1 MKTRLINVW
10 ESLRTSFWFIPSLM
24 VLLSIGLSVLTV
36 SLDHLEHYTFVKGLS
51 WAWTGGALG
60 AREMLSTIAGSMMT
74 VTGVTFSITI
84 VTLALAAN
92 QFGPRVLRSFMRDRG
107 NQVVL
112 GTFISTF
119 TFCLLVLGRVRD
131 LDETEFI
138 PYLSVTVAV
147 ALALISLGVLIYFIH
162 HVSYSI
168 QAENLI
174 ATIADELHEVMDR
187 LFPEKVG
194 IAQEEEVG
202 ERDAERIRQELR
214 GKSSVVRSKESG
226 YLQTIGTEGLLHIA
240 KEKNLFIQLYRRPGD
255 FISADSV
262 ILETWPLGVYPGE
275 LDQDLNDHFVIARR
289 RTPVQDVEYPIHQLV
304 EVALRALSPSLN
316 DPYSAVNCIDRL
328 GAALV
333 QLAQRD
339 MPSPYRYDD
348 RKQLRLV
355 MEASSFTCMADIAF
369 NQIREYGSTSVQV
382 ILRMLDHIAVI
393 AERTRRREDRTALKR
408 HAGLIRDQALMEL
421 KNEYD
426 KEKVEGMFRKALQA
440 INQRETVYSS
450 NIEKF
455 PQP

>member
-1 MKTRLINVW
+1 MRTRLINVW

-36 SLDHLEHYTFVKGLS
+36 SLDHLERYTFVKGLS

-74 VTGVTFSITI
+74 VTGITFSITI

-187 LFPEKVG
+187 LFPEKAG
-194 IAQEEEVG
+194 IPQDEEKG

-214 GKSSVVRSKESG
+214 GKSRVVRSKESG

-275 LDQDLNDHFVIARR
+275 LDHNLNDHFVIARR
-289 RTPVQDVEYPIHQLV
+289 RTPIQDVEYPVHQLV

-316 DPYSAVNCIDRL
+316 DPYSAINCIDRL

-333 QLAQRD
+333 QLAQRA

-355 MEASSFTCMADIAF
+355 TEASSFTGMVDIAF
-369 NQIREYGSTSVQV
+369 SQIREYGSTSVQV
-382 ILRMLDHIAVI
+382 TLRMLDHIAVI

-426 KEKVEGMFRKALQA
+426 KEKVERMFRKALQA
-440 INQRETVYSS
+440 ISRQETVYFSDT
-450 NIEKF
+450 EKY